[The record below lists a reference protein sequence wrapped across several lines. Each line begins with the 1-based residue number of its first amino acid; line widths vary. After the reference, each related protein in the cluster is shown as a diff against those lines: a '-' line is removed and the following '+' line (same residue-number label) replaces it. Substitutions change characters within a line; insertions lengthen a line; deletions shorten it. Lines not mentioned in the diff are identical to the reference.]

1 MQVVGRLRGS
11 CGALGEDELGK
22 MAVALLNCQSQ
33 AENRPTFT
41 CTPHMVSPP
50 SHVATAH
57 SLAHSTCCYCLPQ
70 SLAECTSGMDPSV
83 WNAYHIVSNRARSV
97 CYATRQ
103 QQFRRQTEAVVN
115 RLSSST
121 LEQLQVLC
129 LCACNVLYVR
139 CGGCCRPCQSCR
151 SNRRR

>member
-1 MQVVGRLRGS
+1 
-11 CGALGEDELGK
+11 
-22 MAVALLNCQSQ
+22 
-33 AENRPTFT
+33 
-41 CTPHMVSPP
+41 
-50 SHVATAH
+50 
-57 SLAHSTCCYCLPQ
+57 
-70 SLAECTSGMDPSV
+70 MDPSV

-139 CGGCCRPCQSCR
+139 CGGCCRPCQSCLCACNVLYVRCGGCCRPCQSCLCACNVLYVRCGGCCRPCQSCLCACNVLYVRCGGCCRPCQSCR

>member
-1 MQVVGRLRGS
+1 MIGRLRGS
-11 CGALGEDELGK
+11 CGALGEEELGK

-41 CTPHMVSPP
+41 CTPHMVSP
-50 SHVATAH
+50 
-57 SLAHSTCCYCLPQ
+57 STCPYCPLPRPLHMLLLPPQ

-129 LCACNVLYVR
+129 LCACDVLWLYVR